1 MQNRR
6 SLQLAIGAVALAVL
20 LGVFSLYGRP
30 DFLLTLA
37 TQVWS
42 CF

>member
-1 MQNRR
+1 M
-6 SLQLAIGAVALAVL
+6 GAVMMAAL
-20 LGVFSLYGRP
+20 LGVFSLYGRA

>member
-1 MQNRR
+1 MKRLR
-6 SLQLAIGAVALAVL
+6 QLVLAGAALAL
-20 LGVFSLYGRP
+20 LGGIFAMYGRA

-37 TQVWS
+37 NQLWG